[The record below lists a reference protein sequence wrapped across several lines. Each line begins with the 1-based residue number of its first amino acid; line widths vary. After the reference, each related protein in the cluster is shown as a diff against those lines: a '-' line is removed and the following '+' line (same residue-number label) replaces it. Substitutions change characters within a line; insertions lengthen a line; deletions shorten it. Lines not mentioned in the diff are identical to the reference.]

1 MNAALHSDGFGAQQ
15 NLKCTEISSDQEK
28 EVAKEKLL
36 WTEKVILHDHVPT

>member
-1 MNAALHSDGFGAQQ
+1 MLLCIQMGLGLSRT
-15 NLKCTEISSDQEK
+15 LKGSEISSDQEK